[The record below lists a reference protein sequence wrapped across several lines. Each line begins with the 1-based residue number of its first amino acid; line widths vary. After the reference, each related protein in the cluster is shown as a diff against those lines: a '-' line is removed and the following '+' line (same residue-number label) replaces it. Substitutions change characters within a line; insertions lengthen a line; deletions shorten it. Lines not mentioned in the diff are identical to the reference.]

1 MIGLAALII
10 MLYSGVQLLELTAVL
25 ARIAGIAENK
35 PMLGLSI
42 QHSVYMGTRL
52 FTVFLLPMLGLLVDA
67 GISLA
72 DYRLMSHLSLLGS
85 ALLGVWV
92 YFFRNWIV
100 RYYCKI
106 ILRYGTSGNLMTAF
120 FSGPILTPEH
130 AVGLYVPDV
139 REVIGCESS
148 KRLFVLALVVFL
160 IYCTGIFLSFYA
172 ALIFSEWRTSLSHA
186 AGVFTALGGFI
197 LTFVIE
203 PKISSSIDVR
213 DPDAP
218 KMIVSLFLGRLAV
231 LAIFGQLFLALA
243 YWLTHA

>member
-1 MIGLAALII
+1 MIGLAALIVI
-10 MLYSGVQLLELTAVL
+10 LYSGVQLLELTAVL
-25 ARIAGIAENK
+25 ARIAGIAEKK

-72 DYRLMSHLSLLGS
+72 DYRSMSHLSLLGS
-85 ALLGVWV
+85 ALLGIGV
-92 YFFRNWIV
+92 YFLRTWIV
-100 RYYCKI
+100 RYYCRI
-106 ILRYGTSGNLMTAF
+106 ILRYGVSGNLMTAF
-120 FSGPILTPEH
+120 LPGPSPASEH
-130 AVGLYVPDV
+130 VAGLDVPDV
-139 REVIGCESS
+139 TEVIGCERS
-148 KRLFVLALVVFL
+148 KRLFILALIVFL

-172 ALIFSEWRTSLSHA
+172 ALIFPEWRTSLSHA
-186 AGVFTALGGFI
+186 SGVFTALGGFI

-213 DPDAP
+213 DLDAP

-231 LAIFGQLFLALA
+231 LAILGQLLLALV
-243 YWLTHA
+243 YWPAHA